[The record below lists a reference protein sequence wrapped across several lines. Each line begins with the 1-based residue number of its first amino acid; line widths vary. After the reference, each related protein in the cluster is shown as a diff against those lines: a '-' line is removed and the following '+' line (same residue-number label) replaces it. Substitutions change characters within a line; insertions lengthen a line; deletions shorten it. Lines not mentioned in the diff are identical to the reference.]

1 MNLAVLH
8 ADVTFD
14 EDLVLVRRRA
24 QQIAALAGLAEQ
36 DQVRFITALSEV
48 ARNALQHAG
57 GGRVEFQFLDQD
69 QAQMVQAVT
78 RDRGPGIAQSD
89 AVLNGSEDGRSGLA
103 SAKKLVDQ
111 FRLETRAG
119 LGTTVTLAKL
129 LPKSAPRVT
138 PQMVADWGDAL
149 TRERPQSAFEVV
161 YRQKQDLIGAL
172 EEIRRNEADLQRQLA
187 EIRRLNEELDQTNI
201 ALKQS
206 EQKIQTILDSAGEGI
221 LEISPAGTVTYVNPG
236 AMSMTGY
243 ERQELLGQPFASTL
257 AEESGPQFVDQ
268 LQKHAEV
275 DRWSCELMMRRKS
288 GDPFWVR
295 VSANTIR
302 DADYKPLGLVLVTT
316 DIMHLKELDRMK
328 TEFVSMVSH
337 ELRTPLTSIKGYVS
351 MLREGELGEMT
362 TEQQEFLDVALM
374 NADRLMGLINDL
386 LDISRI
392 ESGRLRLSL
401 SEFDFGDVIKA
412 VRSEMRAMGDTKRIN
427 TVVESSAEPVRVRAD
442 RDRVVQILSNLL
454 SNAYKYSPEGT
465 SVTIRTDVE
474 RRFVRIRVVD
484 NGMGLSQQDQA
495 KLFTKFFRAEAA
507 KQRGISGTGLGL
519 SIARQLVEMQGGEMS
534 VVSEIGRGS
543 TFAFT
548 LPLAAALPG
557 PRAQDV
563 A

>member
-1 MNLAVLH
+1 MNLPILQ
-8 ADVTFD
+8 ADITFD

-24 QQIAALAGLAEQ
+24 QQIAALAGLSDR
-36 DQVRFITALSEV
+36 DQVRFVTALSEI

-57 GGRVEFQFLDQD
+57 GGKVEFRFLDQD
-69 QAQMVQAVT
+69 HAQMVQAIT
-78 RDRGPGIAQSD
+78 RDRGPGIAGGD
-89 AVLNGSEDGRSGLA
+89 AILNGPADGRTGLA
-103 SAKKLVDQ
+103 SARKLVDQ
-111 FRLETRAG
+111 FRLDSEVNV
-119 LGTTVTLAKL
+119 GTTVTLGKL
-129 LPKSAPRVT
+129 LPGDAPRVT
-138 PQMVADWGDAL
+138 PQTVADWADSL
-149 TRERPQSAFEVV
+149 TRERPQSAFEEV
-161 YRQKQDLIGAL
+161 YRQKQDLIDAL
-172 EEIRRNEADLQRQLA
+172 EEIRRKEADLQRQLA
-187 EIRRLNEELDQTNI
+187 EIRRLNEELDQTNT
-201 ALKQS
+201 ALTQS
-206 EQKIQTILDSAGEGI
+206 EQKIQTILSSAGEGI
-221 LEISPAGTVTYVNPG
+221 LELSPQGAITYVNPG

-243 ERQELLGQPFASTL
+243 EKQELLGHPFASVLTQ
-257 AEESGPQFVDQ
+257 ESGPQFVEQ
-268 LQKHAEV
+268 MQKHAEV
-275 DRWSCELMMRRKS
+275 DRWSCELMMRRKN

-351 MLREGELGEMT
+351 MLREGELGKMT
-362 TEQQEFLDVALM
+362 PEQQEFLDITLA

-412 VRSEMRAMGDTKRIN
+412 VRSEMRAMGETKRIN
-427 TVVESSAEPVRVRAD
+427 TVVEGSAEPVRVRAD

-465 SVTIRTDVE
+465 T
-474 RRFVRIRVVD
+474 VRIRTHVDARVARIQVVD
-484 NGMGLSQQDQA
+484 QGMGLSEQDQA
-495 KLFTKFFRAEAA
+495 MLFTKFFRTEAA

-519 SIARQLVEMQGGEMS
+519 SISRQLVEMLGGEMH
-534 VVSEIGRGS
+534 VKSEIGQGS

-548 LPLAAALPG
+548 LPLAGAPQAS
-557 PRAQDV
+557 
-563 A
+563 